1 MNQALQIAYI
11 TAAATIF
18 SALIMAF
25 GPIVF
30 SKLKGK
36 KLAIFAVSFAVLFV
50 ILIVVLVKP
59 ARIGVN
65 DATSSTNYGM
75 WSDWSTIRVDASDTC
90 EVQTRES
97 NVYRMCVYVTQE
109 NATNYPRSFRDYIV

>member
-25 GPIVF
+25 GPIIC
-30 SKLKGK
+30 SKLKGR
-36 KLAIFAVSFAVLFV
+36 KLAIFAVSFAALFV
-50 ILIVVLVKP
+50 ILTVVLVKP
-59 ARIGVN
+59 ARIRV
-65 DATSSTNYGM
+65 DDTVPSTNYSM

-97 NVYRMCVYVTQE
+97 NVLYIECVYM
-109 NATNYPRSFRDYIV
+109 